1 MELQKYKKNQV
12 LFNQGDVADF
22 MFEII
27 SGQVGIYMDYEIEE
41 GQKELGILNEGDFL
55 GELEFIDCSARIAT
69 AVALDN
75 DVVVRRLNID
85 DFNAIMKE
93 KPAKVILMI
102 QQLCSRIRNLDKN
115 YLEACQAIDEYRKAE
130 EENTPKSEGLLSRLR
145 KFSAVARKR
154 G

>member
-1 MELQKYKKNQV
+1 
-12 LFNQGDVADF
+12 
-22 MFEII
+22 
-27 SGQVGIYMDYEIEE
+27 
-41 GQKELGILNEGDFL
+41 
-55 GELEFIDCSARIAT
+55 
-69 AVALDN
+69 
-75 DVVVRRLNID
+75 
-85 DFNAIMKE
+85 MKE

-130 EENTPKSEGLLSRLR
+130 EENAPKSEGLLSRLK